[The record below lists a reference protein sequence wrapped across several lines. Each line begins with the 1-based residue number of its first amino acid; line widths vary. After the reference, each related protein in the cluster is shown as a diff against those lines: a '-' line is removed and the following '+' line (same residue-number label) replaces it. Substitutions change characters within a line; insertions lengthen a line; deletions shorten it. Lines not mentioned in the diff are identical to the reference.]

1 MSASRRTPTGR
12 VPGAHGSPV
21 QGCCVAACTPSLL
34 SLVKLKTATLF
45 RVSRSRW
52 MAWGQPLESLMLDT
66 NRILQAG
73 VGRVVITP
81 PIGIRMMG
89 YTVQE
94 CVSESVERDLTATA
108 LVLADGATKVAML
121 ACDIL
126 FIQSPHVD
134 RIRKRV
140 GDAIGVAAEHVLINA
155 SHTHLGPMLPGWQA
169 DTTRQDELQRR
180 YLAMLEESLIGVAT
194 LADSRLQ
201 SARIGAG
208 TGYAEIGINRRER
221 LPDGGIVI
229 GDNHDGPVDHD
240 VGVIRID
247 DLSGTPI
254 ATVMTAAAH
263 TIVLG
268 PKTSQLSPDYVGP
281 AREIVER
288 ATGAVSLFFQGAAGN
303 VSPRCGIGSGGPE
316 QFDDLHRI
324 GAILGGEVVKTWAG
338 IRTHDRHGP
347 RRIVQSVAAI
357 SVRDYEPLAE
367 ACLEH
372 FNVATRRLTLP
383 MAAPPDR
390 EIAEANL
397 NRYRKQLEEARSGDS
412 VGAIHVT
419 RRLVHWAELVV
430 RTIEAGE
437 PVTRE
442 LVCWALRI
450 NDIGIVAVN
459 GEPFAE
465 LALEVKRRSP
475 FATNFFLGYS
485 NGCLGYLPTPEAF
498 DEGGMEVNESYQNY
512 NLPTPFTREWGPAVV
527 ENCVELLGELKGDNS

>member
-1 MSASRRTPTGR
+1 M
-12 VPGAHGSPV
+12 
-21 QGCCVAACTPSLL
+21 
-34 SLVKLKTATLF
+34 
-45 RVSRSRW
+45 
-52 MAWGQPLESLMLDT
+52 T
-66 NRILQAG
+66 NSKRILQAG

-108 LVLADGATKVAML
+108 LVLADGAAKVAMI

-126 FIQSPHVD
+126 FLQSPHVD
-134 RIRKRV
+134 RIRARV
-140 GDAIGVAAEHVLINA
+140 GEAIGVPADHVLINA
-155 SHTHLGPMLPGWQA
+155 SHTHLGPMLPGWSA
-169 DTTRQDELQRR
+169 DTPRQDELQRR
-180 YLAMLEESLIGVAT
+180 YLATLEESLVGVAT
-194 LADSRLQ
+194 MADRRLQ
-201 SARIGAG
+201 PARIGAA
-208 TGYAEIGINRRER
+208 TGHAQIGINRRER

-229 GDNHDGPVDHD
+229 GDNPDGPVDHD

-247 DLSGTPI
+247 DLSGKPI

-268 PKTSQLSPDYVGP
+268 PKTSHLSPDYVGP

-288 ATGAVSLFFQGAAGN
+288 ATGALSLFLQGAAGN
-303 VSPRCGIGSGGPE
+303 VSPRCGIGSGGAA

-324 GAILGGEVVKTWAG
+324 GAMLGGEVVKTWAE

-357 SVRDYEPLAE
+357 SVRDYEPLPE
-367 ACLEH
+367 ACLKH
-372 FNVATRRLTLP
+372 FNVATRRVTLP
-383 MAAPPDR
+383 MAPLPDR
-390 EIAEANL
+390 QVAEANL
-397 NRYRKQLEEARSGDS
+397 HRYRKQLDEARAGDS
-412 VGAIHVT
+412 VGEIHVAQ
-419 RRLVHWAELVV
+419 RLVHWAELVI
-430 RTIEAGE
+430 RTIDEGE

-475 FATNFFLGYS
+475 LKHTCFLGYS

-498 DEGGMEVNESYQNY
+498 DEGGMEVHESHQNY
-512 NLPTPFTREWGPAVV
+512 MLPTRFTREWGPAVISSALG
-527 ENCVELLGELKGDNS
+527 LLEDLAESSD

>member
-1 MSASRRTPTGR
+1 MMNS
-12 VPGAHGSPV
+12 
-21 QGCCVAACTPSLL
+21 
-34 SLVKLKTATLF
+34 K
-45 RVSRSRW
+45 
-52 MAWGQPLESLMLDT
+52 
-66 NRILQAG
+66 RILQAG

-94 CVSESVERDLTATA
+94 CVSESVERELTATA
-108 LVLADGATKVAML
+108 LVLFGGATKVAMI

-134 RIRKRV
+134 RIRERI
-140 GDAIGVAAEHVLINA
+140 GEAIGVPAEHVLINA

-169 DTTRQDELQRR
+169 DTPRQDELQRR
-180 YLAMLEESLIGVAT
+180 YMAVLEESLVGVAT
-194 LADSRLQ
+194 MADGRLQ
-201 SARIGAG
+201 PARIDAG
-208 TGYAEIGINRRER
+208 TGHSRIGINRRER
-221 LPDGGIVI
+221 LPKGEIVI
-229 GDNHDGPVDHD
+229 GENPDGPVDHD

-247 DLSGTPI
+247 DLSGKPI

-288 ATGAVSLFFQGAAGN
+288 ATGALSLFFQGAAGN
-303 VSPRCGIGSGGPE
+303 VNPRCGIGSGGTE
-316 QFDDLHRI
+316 QFDDLYRI
-324 GAILGGEVVKTWAG
+324 GAMLGGEVIKTWAK

-357 SVRDYEPLAE
+357 SLWDYEPLPE

-372 FNVATRRLTLP
+372 FDVATCRVTLP
-383 MAAPPDR
+383 MAPPPNR
-390 EIAEANL
+390 RIAETNL
-397 NRYRKQLEEARSGDS
+397 DRYRKQLDESRATGS
-412 VGAIHVT
+412 VGAIQVAQ
-419 RRLVHWAELVV
+419 RLVHWAELVV
-430 RTIEAGE
+430 RTIDSGK

-442 LVCWALRI
+442 LVCWTLRI

-459 GEPFAE
+459 GESFAE

-475 FATNFFLGYS
+475 FAKNFFLGYS

-512 NLPTPFTREWGPAVV
+512 LLPTPFTREWGPAVV
-527 ENCVELLGELKGDNS
+527 TNCLELLENLAGRSTKG

>member
-1 MSASRRTPTGR
+1 MG
-12 VPGAHGSPV
+12 
-21 QGCCVAACTPSLL
+21 
-34 SLVKLKTATLF
+34 TLPEW
-45 RVSRSRW
+45 R
-52 MAWGQPLESLMLDT
+52 MMNPK
-66 NRILQAG
+66 RILQAG

-81 PIGIRMMG
+81 PVGIRMMG

-94 CVSESVERDLTATA
+94 SVSESVERELTATA
-108 LVLADGATKVAML
+108 LVLRDGATKVAMI

-134 RIRKRV
+134 RIRERV
-140 GDAIGVAAEHVLINA
+140 GEAIGTPSEHVLINA

-169 DTTRQDELQRR
+169 GSPKQDELQRQ
-180 YLAMLEESLIGVAT
+180 YLATLEESLVRVAT
-194 LADSRLQ
+194 MADGRLQ
-201 SARIGAG
+201 PARIGAAMG
-208 TGYAEIGINRRER
+208 HTQIGINRRER
-221 LPDGGIVI
+221 LPEGGIVI
-229 GDNHDGPVDHD
+229 GENPDGPVDHD

-247 DLSGTPI
+247 DLSGKPI

-288 ATGAVSLFFQGAAGN
+288 ATGAMSLFFQGAAGN
-303 VSPRCGIGSGGPE
+303 VSPRCGIGSGGTE

-324 GAILGGEVVKTWAG
+324 GAMLGGEVLKTWAE

-357 SVRDYEPLAE
+357 SLRDYQPLPE
-367 ACLEH
+367 ACIEH
-372 FNVATRRLTLP
+372 FDVATRRVMLP
-383 MAAPPDR
+383 MAPPPDR
-390 EIAEANL
+390 RIAEANL
-397 NRYRKQLEEARSGDS
+397 DRYRKQLDESRAGGN
-412 VGAIHVT
+412 VGAIHVAQ
-419 RRLVHWAELVV
+419 RLVHWAELVA
-430 RTIEAGE
+430 RTIDSGE

-475 FATNFFLGYS
+475 FARNFFLGYS
-485 NGCLGYLPTPEAF
+485 NGCLGYLPTPQAF
-498 DEGGMEVNESYQNY
+498 DEGGMEVNESFQNY
-512 NLPTPFTREWGPAVV
+512 ILPTPFTREWGPAVV
-527 ENCVELLGELKGDNS
+527 ENCLELLEDLAGNGN